1 MPRSE
6 RPRYLPPHGRA
17 SRFATPPPRWFYRE
31 AISAFELSTFAV
43 TAMSLIAD
51 NLDETGASR
60 TSVSLIAKRGNMSR
74 NAARAAVEQ
83 LLEGHLLF
91 ELDER
96 HPGRM
101 MRYAIAAEMP
111 WNGDHR

>member
-1 MPRSE
+1 MAKPE

-17 SRFATPPPRWFYRE
+17 SRFATPPPRWFIRE
-31 AISAFELSTFAV
+31 AVAVFDLSPFAV
-43 TAMSLIAD
+43 AAMAVIAD

-74 NAARAAVEQ
+74 NAAQAAIDH
-83 LLEGHLLF
+83 LLGAHVLF
-91 ELDER
+91 ELDKR

-111 WNGDHR
+111 WIGES